1 MKYAVAALKGD
12 TVLLLMN
19 GSHSG
24 SSASDVAASAASV
37 AEVSQASVTS
47 VAKPHSKISQLQ
59 VTAEMLACSFYSD
72 NVLILPV

>member
-24 SSASDVAASAASV
+24 SSASDVAASV